1 MIKHDW
7 VLDTVSVALD
17 GDTVSKETVQD
28 LWIGPYPLRGQMEKM
43 KDLEIPG
50 GETAGSQKDRLDQ
63 PRGC

>member
-1 MIKHDW
+1 M
-7 VLDTVSVALD
+7 ALD

-28 LWIGPYPLRGQMEKM
+28 LWIEPYPLRGQMEKM

-50 GETAGSQKDRLDQ
+50 RKQLETKDRLDQ